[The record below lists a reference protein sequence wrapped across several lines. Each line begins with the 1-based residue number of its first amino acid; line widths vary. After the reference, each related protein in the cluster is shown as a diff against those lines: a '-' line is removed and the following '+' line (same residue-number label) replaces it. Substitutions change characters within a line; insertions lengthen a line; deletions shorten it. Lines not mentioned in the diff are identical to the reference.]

1 MENKVLEFEASN
13 AENDSRIASLEA
25 KRRMT

>member
-1 MENKVLEFEASN
+1 MKNKVLEFEASN
-13 AENDSRIASLEA
+13 VEKVRHIASLEA